1 MFICRRSRV
10 AVSAL
15 FLLWGAAAAAAQ
27 QISLPETLQRFERE
41 NAQARA
47 LAAGVQIVRAETQ
60 ARNLLPNPLATYNRE
75 DAASSRDVFV
85 LVQQSLP
92 VNGRRGLLRN
102 AGSAQSRAAESE
114 SAYELLLLRSDVRT
128 AFYGLLLAQERTT
141 LLEAWVRRLGAMAGI
156 LQERQR
162 QGEGSAFD
170 RLRGERELADA
181 QATLASQQVQL
192 ARARSQLA
200 SFFAPGTD
208 PATLVARG
216 NLSDLAP
223 APLPPLPELLSRAL
237 QARGDYAAVQRQIEG
252 AGFERRAASRLS
264 IPDPLLT
271 AGLKSSTAPGRS
283 GNGYVL
289 SVTVPVPLF
298 NHGQAESNRT
308 RAAEERARAELA
320 ARRQQIETGVR
331 ATHEAVRLHRRIA
344 EEYARQLGE
353 NATELARIAE
363 LAYQEGEKG
372 ILELLDAQR
381 VAAFSGLQSLDLA
394 WSSKQAEI
402 DLNRSVGEEVLP

>member
-1 MFICRRSRV
+1 MYNCRRSRI
-10 AVSAL
+10 AVGAIVV
-15 FLLWGAAAAAAQ
+15 LWGAAAAAQ
-27 QISLPETLQRFERE
+27 EISQPEALQRFERE

-47 LAAGVQIVRAETQ
+47 LAARVRIVQAETQ
-60 ARNLLPNPLATYNRE
+60 ARNLLPNPLATYSRE
-75 DAASSRDVFV
+75 DAADSKDDFL

-92 VNGRRGLLRN
+92 LNGRRALLRS

-114 SAYELLLLRSDVRT
+114 TAYELLLLRSGVRA
-128 AFYGLLLAQERTT
+128 AFYGLLLAQERAA
-141 LLEAWVRRLGAMAGI
+141 LLDAWVRRLGAIAGI

-181 QATLASQQVQL
+181 QAAFASQQVQL

-200 SFFAPGTD
+200 SYYAPGTD
-208 PATLVARG
+208 PASLVARG
-216 NLSDLAP
+216 NLLDPAP

-237 QARGDYAAVQRQIEG
+237 EVRGDYTAVQRQIES
-252 AGFERRAASRLS
+252 AGFERRAASRLA
-264 IPDPLLT
+264 IPDPILS
-271 AGLKSSTAPGRS
+271 AGLKSSTAPGRT
-283 GNGYVL
+283 GNGYVF

-298 NHGQAESNRT
+298 NRGQAESNRT
-308 RAAEERARAELA
+308 RATEERARAELA
-320 ARRQQIETGVR
+320 ARLQQIETDIR
-331 ATHEAVRLHRRIA
+331 ATHEAVRLRRRIA
-344 EEYARQLGE
+344 EDYARQLGE

-363 LAYQEGEKG
+363 VAYQEGERG

-394 WSSKQAEI
+394 GSSKQAEI
-402 DLNRSVGEEVLP
+402 DLNRSVGEEILP

>member
-1 MFICRRSRV
+1 MSISRRSRI
-10 AVSAL
+10 AVGAL
-15 FLLWGAAAAAAQ
+15 VLLWGAAAAAAQ
-27 QISLPETLQRFERE
+27 EITQPEALQRFERE

-47 LAAGVQIVRAETQ
+47 LAARVQIVRAETQ
-60 ARNLLPNPLATYNRE
+60 ARNLLPNPHATYSRE
-75 DAASSRDVFV
+75 DAAGSQDDFL

-102 AGSAQSRAAESE
+102 SGDAQTRAAESE
-114 SAYELLLLRSDVRT
+114 AAHELLLLRSDVRS
-128 AFYGLLLAQERTT
+128 AFYELLLAQERAS
-141 LLEAWVRRLGAMAGI
+141 LLDAWVRRLGAIAGI

-162 QGEGSAFD
+162 QGEGSTFD

-181 QATLASQQVQL
+181 QATLSSQQVQL
-192 ARARSQLA
+192 ARARSHLA

-208 PATLVARG
+208 PSSLVARG
-216 NLSDLAP
+216 DLLDQDP

-237 QARGDYAAVQRQIEG
+237 EARGDYAAVQRQIES
-252 AGFERRAASRLS
+252 AGFERRAASRLA
-264 IPDPLLT
+264 IPEPLLT

-289 SVTVPVPLF
+289 SITVPVPLF
-298 NHGQAESNRT
+298 NRGQAESGRT
-308 RAAEERARAELA
+308 RATEERARAELA

-331 ATHEAVRLHRRIA
+331 AAHEAVRLRRHAA
-344 EEYARQLGE
+344 EEYSGQLGE
-353 NATELARIAE
+353 NATELAGIAE
-363 LAYQEGEKG
+363 LAYQEGETG

-381 VAAFSGLQSLDLA
+381 VATSSGLQSLDLA

>member
-1 MFICRRSRV
+1 MSCCWRSRI
-10 AVSAL
+10 AVIAL
-15 FLLWGAAAAAAQ
+15 VLLWGAAAAAAQ
-27 QISLPETLQRFERE
+27 EITQPEALQRFERE

-47 LAAGVQIVRAETQ
+47 LAARVQIVEAETQ
-60 ARNLLPNPLATYNRE
+60 ARNLLPNPLTTYSRE
-75 DAASSRDVFV
+75 DAAGSKDDFL

-102 AGSAQSRAAESE
+102 AGSAQTRAAESE
-114 SAYELLLLRSDVRT
+114 TAYELLLLRNDVRA
-128 AFYGLLLAQERTT
+128 AFHGLLLTQERAA
-141 LLEAWVRRLGAMAGI
+141 LLDAWARRLGALVGI
-156 LQERQR
+156 LRERQM
-162 QGEGSAFD
+162 QGEGSVYD

-192 ARARSQLA
+192 TRARSQLA

-208 PATLVARG
+208 PASLVARG
-216 NLSDLAP
+216 NLSEPAP
-223 APLPPLPELLSRAL
+223 PPLPPLPELLSRAL
-237 QARGDYAAVQRQIEG
+237 EARGDYAAVQRQIES
-252 AGFERRAASRLS
+252 AGFERRAASRLA

-320 ARRQQIETGVR
+320 ARRQQIETDVR
-331 ATHEAVRLHRRIA
+331 ATHEAVRLRRRAA
-344 EEYARQLGE
+344 EAYAGQLGE
-353 NATELARIAE
+353 NAAELARIAE

-381 VAAFSGLQSLDLA
+381 VATFSGLQSLDLA

>member
-10 AVSAL
+10 AVGAL
-15 FLLWGAAAAAAQ
+15 VLLWGAAAAVAQ
-27 QISLPETLQRFERE
+27 EITQPEALQKFERE

-47 LAAGVQIVRAETQ
+47 LAARVQIVRAESQ
-60 ARNLLPNPLATYNRE
+60 ARNLLPNPLATYSRE
-75 DAASSRDVFV
+75 DAAGSKDDFL

-102 AGSAQSRAAESE
+102 AGAAQSRAAESAT
-114 SAYELLLLRSDVRT
+114 AYELLLLRGDVRE
-128 AFYGLLLAQERTT
+128 AFYGLLMAQERAA
-141 LLEAWVRRLGAMAGI
+141 LLDAWVRRLGAMAGI

-162 QGEGSAFD
+162 QGEGSVFD

-181 QATLASQQVQL
+181 QVALASQQVQL

-200 SFFAPGTD
+200 SFFAPATD
-208 PATLVARG
+208 PASLVARG
-216 NLSDLAP
+216 NLDDPAP

-237 QARGDYAAVQRQIEG
+237 QARGDYAAMQRQIES
-252 AGFERRAASRLS
+252 AGFERRAASRLA

-289 SVTVPVPLF
+289 SVTVPFPLF
-298 NHGQAESNRT
+298 NHGQAESSRT

-320 ARRQQIETGVR
+320 ARRQQIETDVR
-331 ATHEAVRLHRRIA
+331 ATHEAVRLRRRIA

-353 NATELARIAE
+353 SAAELARIAE
-363 LAYQEGEKG
+363 VAYQEGEKG

-381 VAAFSGLQSLDLA
+381 VAAFSRLQSLDLA
-394 WSSKQAEI
+394 WSSKEAEI